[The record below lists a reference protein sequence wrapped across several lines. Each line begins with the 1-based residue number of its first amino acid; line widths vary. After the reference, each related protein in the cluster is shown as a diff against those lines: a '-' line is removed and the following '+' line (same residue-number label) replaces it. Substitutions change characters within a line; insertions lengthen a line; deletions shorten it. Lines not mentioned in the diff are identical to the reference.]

1 MRLSADGPHEAGRS
15 AEAAAPLSIHPKG
28 RGEGGYTRPKTMS
41 RRVWL
46 LLASV
51 VLTAGLAPFV
61 TAEQSQ
67 NVAAARAN
75 AEKSWH
81 GGRLDEIGKF
91 ADAFPRDE
99 VLAVWRAKATAARGD
114 YTRAESLLQ
123 PFAAAN
129 PVGDAALE
137 VGLLQQLVG
146 RRVEA
151 RRALQL
157 VMMGDQRNPTARDY
171 VRAARA
177 ARALGRF
184 DDANAFFRDADGLA
198 PNDPAINAEWGDLFV
213 EKYNNKDA
221 ARSFQ
226 EALKADPEYGP
237 ALLGLARS
245 LADQNPAQAVGL
257 ALRALKQ
264 NPVDLGAHLFVAE
277 MAIYQDKKKDA
288 LESIGKVLAVNPT
301 HLEALS
307 MQAALAFVEGR
318 DADYQAAVA
327 AALKINPSYGEIH
340 RVVGTITAHYYRFDE
355 AVEHVRKGIALDQSN
370 ALLYADLG
378 AQLMRTGDERNAR
391 RALETAYKADPWNV
405 VTFNL
410 LDLLDR
416 LEPFDT
422 IREGDLVIR
431 LHPDEKD
438 VMRHYVPQLAKE
450 SMEALSQR
458 WEFTPKGPILIEMFP
473 NHDDFAVRTLGLP
486 GMIGALGA
494 CFGRVVTL
502 DSPKARE
509 PGSFN
514 WGETLWHEMAHV
526 VTLQLSNNRLP
537 RWLSEGAS
545 VYEER
550 RARQQ
555 WGREMDIPF
564 ARAMDRGKLIS
575 LRDLNSGFSNP
586 EQISYSYYQA
596 SLVVE
601 HIVDVHGQAKLRAL
615 VAAYA
620 DGSDTET
627 AIRKALGV
635 DIDSLQKT
643 FDGFLEGRYAGLR
656 RALAVPEGLTEKT
669 PLELVKVI
677 ASANP
682 GSYTAQMALGEAQ
695 IESNPDGAIAAFE
708 RAAQLIPNVTGED
721 SPEALIAAVAL
732 KKGDKGRAAA
742 ALESLNGRSNT
753 DLATAR
759 QLATLV
765 DPAKERSR
773 LHVALKSV
781 VAIDPFDGAAHSTLG
796 RLDLD
801 AGRLDGAIRMFRVA
815 LASKPL
821 DRAGAHADLAEA
833 LAEAGQRDEAKKEAL
848 AALEIAPTFTRAQ
861 DLLLRLAQGSR

>member
-1 MRLSADGPHEAGRS
+1 
-15 AEAAAPLSIHPKG
+15 
-28 RGEGGYTRPKTMS
+28 MS

-51 VLTAGLAPFV
+51 VLTIALAPFV

-67 NVAAARAN
+67 NVAAVRAN
-75 AEKSWH
+75 ADKSWRA
-81 GGRLDEIGKF
+81 GRLEEIEKF
-91 ADAFPRDE
+91 AEAFPKDE
-99 VLAVWRAKATAARGD
+99 PLAVLRARATAARGD
-114 YTRAESLLQ
+114 YARAEQMLQ
-123 PFAAAN
+123 PFAAGN
-129 PVGDAALE
+129 PAGDAALE
-137 VGLLQQLVG
+137 VGLLQQLTG
-146 RRVEA
+146 RREEA
-151 RRALQL
+151 RRSLQL
-157 VMMGDQRNPTARDY
+157 VMMGEQRNRTARDDL
-171 VRAARA
+171 RAGRA

-184 DDANAFFRDADGLA
+184 EDANAFFRDADGKA
-198 PNDPAINAEWGDLFV
+198 PNDPGINSEWGDLFV

-245 LADQNPAQAVGL
+245 VADQNPTQAIGFAQQ
-257 ALRALKQ
+257 ALKQ
-264 NPVDLGAHLFVAE
+264 NANDPGAHLFLAE

-288 LESIGKVLAVNPT
+288 RASIEKVLAVNPK

-318 DADYQAAVA
+318 TADHDAAVA
-327 AALKINPSYGEIH
+327 AALRIHPTYGEVH
-340 RVVGTITAHYYRFDE
+340 RVVGSITAHYYRFDE
-355 AVEHVRKGIALDQSN
+355 AVEHVRKGIALDRENSKS
-370 ALLYADLG
+370 YADLG
-378 AQLMRTGDERNAR
+378 AHLMRTGDERNAR
-391 RALETAYKADPWNV
+391 RALETAFKVDPWNV

-410 LDLLDR
+410 LALLDT

-422 IREGDLVIR
+422 IREGDMVIR

-438 VMRHYVPQLAKE
+438 VMRQYVPQLAKE
-450 SMEALSQR
+450 SMDALSKR

-494 CFGRVVTL
+494 CFGRVVTV
-502 DSPKARE
+502 DSPRARE

-514 WGETLWHEMAHV
+514 WAETLWHEMAHV
-526 VTLQLSNNRLP
+526 ITLQLSNNRLP

-586 EQISYSYYQA
+586 ETISFSYYQA

-601 HIVDVHGQAKLRAL
+601 HIVDVYGQPKLRAL

-620 DGSDTET
+620 DGSDTEA
-627 AIRKALGV
+627 AIRTALGV
-635 DIDSLQKT
+635 DIDALQKT
-643 FDGFLEGRYAGLR
+643 FDGFLEGRYAGMR
-656 RALAVPEGLTEKT
+656 KALAVPEGLTADT
-669 PLELVKVI
+669 PLQLVKVI

-682 GSYTAQMALGEAQ
+682 DSYTAQMALGEAQ
-695 IESNPDGAIAAFE
+695 IESHPDGAIAAFE
-708 RAAQLIPNVTGED
+708 RAAKLIPNVTGED

-732 KKGDKGRAAA
+732 KKGDKVRAGTALA
-742 ALESLNGRSNT
+742 ALTARSNT
-753 DLATAR
+753 DIASAR
-759 QLATLV
+759 QLATLS
-765 DPAKERSR
+765 DPARDRAR
-773 LHVALKSV
+773 LQLALKSV
-781 VAIDPFDGAAHSTLG
+781 VAVDPFDSVAHSTLG
-796 RLDLD
+796 RIDLE
-801 AGRLDGAIRMFRVA
+801 AKRLDDAIRMFRVA
-815 LASKPL
+815 LAAKPL

-833 LAEAGQRDEAKKEAL
+833 LAENGQRDEAKKEAL

>member
-1 MRLSADGPHEAGRS
+1 
-15 AEAAAPLSIHPKG
+15 
-28 RGEGGYTRPKTMS
+28 MS

-51 VLTAGLAPFV
+51 VLTITLAPFV

-67 NVAAARAN
+67 NVAAARTN
-75 AEKSWH
+75 AEKSWRA
-81 GGRLDEIGKF
+81 GRLDEIDKF
-91 ADAFPRDE
+91 AAAFPKDE
-99 VLAVWRAKATAARGD
+99 LLAALRARAMAARGD
-114 YTRAESLLQ
+114 YAGAEAVLQ

-129 PVGDAALE
+129 AAGEAALE
-137 VGLLQQLVG
+137 TGLLQQLVG
-146 RRVEA
+146 RRNEA
-151 RRALQL
+151 RRTLQV
-157 VMMGDQRNPTARDY
+157 VMMGEQRNPTARDY

-184 DDANAFFRDADGLA
+184 DDANAFFRDADGIA
-198 PNDPAINAEWGDLFV
+198 PNDPAINSEWGDLFV

-237 ALLGLARS
+237 ALLGMARS
-245 LADQNPAQAVGL
+245 LADQNPMQAVGF
-257 ALRALKQ
+257 AQQALKL
-264 NPVDLGAHLFVAE
+264 NPIDAGAHLFVAE

-288 LESIGKVLAVNPT
+288 LESIDRVLAVNPK

-307 MQAALAFVEGR
+307 MQAALAYVEGR
-318 DADYQAAVA
+318 TADYDAAVA
-327 AALKINPSYGEIH
+327 AALKIHPTYGEVH
-340 RVVGTITAHYYRFDE
+340 RVVGSITAHYYRFDE
-355 AVEHVRKGIALDQSN
+355 AVDHVRKGIALDRDN
-370 ALLYADLG
+370 AKSYADLG
-378 AQLMRTGDERNAR
+378 AHLMRTGDERNAR
-391 RALETAYKADPWNV
+391 RALETAFKVDPWNV

-410 LDLLDR
+410 LALLDT

-422 IREGDLVIR
+422 IREGDMVIR

-438 VMRHYVPQLAKE
+438 VMRQYVPQLARE
-450 SMEALSQR
+450 SMAALSKQ

-494 CFGRVVTL
+494 CFGRVVTV

-526 VTLQLSNNRLP
+526 ITLQLSNNRLP

-550 RARQQ
+550 RARKQ

-564 ARAMDRGKLIS
+564 ARYMGRGKLIS

-601 HIVDVHGQAKLRAL
+601 HIVEVYGQAKLRAL

-620 DGSDTET
+620 DGSDTEA
-627 AIRKALGV
+627 AIQKSLGV
-635 DIDSLQKT
+635 DIDGLQKS
-643 FDGFLEGRYAGLR
+643 FDGFLETRYAGMR
-656 RALAVPEGLTEKT
+656 RALAVPDGLTEKST
-669 PLELVKVI
+669 PEQIKTI
-677 ASANP
+677 ALANP
-682 GSYTAQMALGEAQ
+682 GSYTAQMALA
-695 IESNPDGAIAAFE
+695 ESLVESDPDGAIAAFE
-708 RAAQLIPNVTGED
+708 RAAKLIPNVTGED
-721 SPEALIAAVAL
+721 SPDALIAAVAV
-732 KKGDKGRAAA
+732 KKGDKPRAAV
-742 ALESLNGRSNT
+742 ALENLTGMSNT
-753 DLATAR
+753 DIASAR

-765 DPAKERSR
+765 DPARDRTR
-773 LHVALKSV
+773 LQLALKSV
-781 VAIDPFDGAAHSTLG
+781 VAIDPFDGASHAALG
-796 RLDLD
+796 RMDLE
-801 AGRLDGAIRMFRVA
+801 AKRLDDAIRMFRVA
-815 LASKPL
+815 LAAKPL
-821 DRAGAHADLAEA
+821 DRASAHADLAEA

-861 DLLLRLAQGSR
+861 DLLLKLAQGSR